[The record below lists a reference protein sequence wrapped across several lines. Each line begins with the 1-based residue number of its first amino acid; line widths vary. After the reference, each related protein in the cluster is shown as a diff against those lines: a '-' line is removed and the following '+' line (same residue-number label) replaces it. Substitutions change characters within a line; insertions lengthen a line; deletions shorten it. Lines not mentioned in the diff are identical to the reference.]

1 VKGSFKDLGAVYTP
15 EDTPIITFLC
25 YRTIYS
31 YILDCL
37 NQHFGTKYQYNDSFS
52 VFQEI
57 NEDHLTFLGQV
68 VKDIKI
74 LDPAVGSGHFL
85 LEAINTLE
93 NIYQYLVKVDICEWN
108 AYQIRE
114 WIICNNLFGVDI
126 SLEAVI
132 KCKTRLASVLNPIQD
147 NSDFSQVLSKI
158 KSHIRLGN
166 SLTGSLIDKKNNKS
180 VTQLV
185 FHWNTEFPEIMS
197 QNGFDIVIGNP
208 PWNILKPLE
217 KEFFSKYD
225 SRLTKYKVD
234 KREAK
239 QIIQD
244 FLKNKEISQKWREY
258 RRSIRNQ
265 ANFFRSGEFRYQ
277 SDQMEVAGT
286 LKTVSGDL
294 NLYKLFLER
303 FYQLAKPE
311 GYCGIIIPSGIH
323 TDAGTKGLR
332 RLLFDENNVRDLYCF
347 ENRKAI
353 FPSIHKS
360 FKFDLL
366 IFRKKGQTNTFR
378 ASFMLHNPE
387 VLHTIKKTALSIKW
401 NRIKRFSPSS
411 WSILEFKTKK
421 DIDLVSK
428 MYQHPTLGTSVQDSW
443 SVRFRREL
451 DISLDSDLFNTEKQG
466 LIVYEGKMIEQYT
479 HRFKEPRYWI
489 KSDQII
495 SKFGNSYQDFKEY
508 RLGFRAIAASTN
520 RRTMI
525 ATIIPPMVC
534 CGNSLI
540 ITKIFDEKN
549 SRLLRTSD
557 ILYLTGVFNSFVFDY
572 LLRLKISQNL
582 NMFFIYDMPVPRIS
596 RSHNIYRKIVKN
608 VATLITGSPEFESL
622 LAQLDL
628 EKSILSNFNIIQQS
642 VETDI
647 LVAKLYGLDK
657 ESLEY
662 ILDQFHQKDEKKED
676 KLNYQ
681 KSIIIDRFE

>member
-1 VKGSFKDLGAVYTP
+1 MKGSFKDLGAIYTP
-15 EDTPIITFLC
+15 EDTPIIAFLC
-25 YRTIYS
+25 NKTIYS
-31 YILDCL
+31 YILDRL
-37 NQHFGTKYQYNDSFS
+37 NQHFGTKYHYKDSFS

-57 NEDHLTFLGQV
+57 KKEYLKFLV
-68 VKDIKI
+68 HIVKDIKI

-93 NIYQYLVKVDICEWN
+93 NIYHHLVKVDICEWN
-108 AYQIRE
+108 DYQIRE
-114 WIICNNLFGVDI
+114 WIVCNNLFGVDI
-126 SLEAVI
+126 SLEAVT
-132 KCKTRLASVLNPIQD
+132 KCKTRLTSVLNLIQD

-158 KSHIRLGN
+158 ESHIRLGN
-166 SLTGSLIDKKNNKS
+166 SLTGSLIDNKSHKS
-180 VTQLV
+180 VTQLG

-225 SRLTKYKVD
+225 SRLTKYNVD

-239 QIIQD
+239 QIIQGL
-244 FLKNKEISQKWREY
+244 LKNKEISQKWKEY
-258 RRSIRNQ
+258 KRSIRNQ
-265 ANFFRSGEFRYQ
+265 ASFFSNGEYRYQ
-277 SDQMEVAGT
+277 ADQMEVAGT
-286 LKTVSGDL
+286 LKTVSGDI
-294 NLYKLFLER
+294 NLYKIFLER
-303 FYQLAKPE
+303 FYQLTKP
-311 GYCGIIIPSGIH
+311 GGHCGIIIPSGIH

-332 RLLFDENNVRDLYCF
+332 RLLFDENEVRDLYCF

-366 IFRKKGQTNTFR
+366 IFKKKGRTSTFR
-378 ASFMLHNPE
+378 TAFMLHNPE
-387 VLHTIKKTALSIKW
+387 VLNSIKSKALSIRW
-401 NRIKRFSPSS
+401 NLMKRFSPSS

-421 DIDLVSK
+421 DIELVSK
-428 MYQHPTLGTSVQDSW
+428 MYQHPTLGSSVQDSW
-443 SVRFRREL
+443 TVRLRREL
-451 DISLDSDLFNTEKQG
+451 DISLDSSLFNTSKDG

-479 HRFKEPRYWI
+479 HLFKEPRYWI
-489 KSDQII
+489 QP
-495 SKFGNSYQDFKEY
+495 SKITLKYGEHYQEFKQY
-508 RLGFRAIAASTN
+508 RLGFRAVAASTN

-540 ITKIFDEKN
+540 IIRIFDEKN

-596 RSHNIYRKIVKN
+596 RSHNVYRKIVKN
-608 VATLITGSPEFESL
+608 VATLTAGSPEFKSL
-622 LAQLDL
+622 LTQLDL
-628 EKSILSNFNIIQQS
+628 EKSIQSNFNIIQKS
-642 VETDI
+642 AETDI

-662 ILDQFHQKDEKKED
+662 ILDQFHQKDAKKENQ
-676 KLNYQ
+676 LNTQ
-681 KSIIIDRFE
+681 KNVILDRFE